1 MERIE
6 REVIKTR
13 GLIVNHKISNHRVH
27 RNEKEA
33 RVLSRATERTEREI
47 MDNLEA
53 NLSLKD
59 GPFPRLPTMK
69 FRHPNEHIYAFKIF
83 HTLLKDAKRVVRSFQ
98 EAKGWATGTLDL
110 KITTH

>member
-1 MERIE
+1 MRHAKWKRLQGIPDDRRSSSMERIE

-47 MDNLEA
+47 MDNLKA
-53 NLSLKD
+53 NLSL
-59 GPFPRLPTMK
+59 
-69 FRHPNEHIYAFKIF
+69 
-83 HTLLKDAKRVVRSFQ
+83 
-98 EAKGWATGTLDL
+98 
-110 KITTH
+110 

>member
-1 MERIE
+1 MLFGIRRAKWKRIQGIPNDRRSSSTERID
-6 REVIKTR
+6 REVIKAR
-13 GLIVNHKISNHRVH
+13 GLIVDHEISNHRAYQ
-27 RNEKEA
+27 REEEA
-33 RVLSRATERTEREI
+33 HVLSRATERTEREI

-83 HTLLKDAKRVVRSFQ
+83 TRTL
-98 EAKGWATGTLDL
+98 
-110 KITTH
+110 